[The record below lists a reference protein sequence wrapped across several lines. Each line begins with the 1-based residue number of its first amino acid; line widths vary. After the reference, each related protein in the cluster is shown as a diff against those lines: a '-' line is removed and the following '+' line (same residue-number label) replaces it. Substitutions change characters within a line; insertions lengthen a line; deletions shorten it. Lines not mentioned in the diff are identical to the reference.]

1 MKTPIQE
8 LMDEFAKKADSLPDT
23 LDANV
28 AYLAFQE
35 CYDIAKSMLKKEKAV
50 IIEAFHEGMRC
61 QGWDPNRG
69 IAEEYYNET
78 FNTNQENLQD
88 STNGYTYYPQENK
101 TVFNTK
107 EK

>member
-1 MKTPIQE
+1 MKTPVEE
-8 LMDEFAKKADSLPDT
+8 LFELLWDT
-23 LDANV
+23 PKDKLTWYAIRNRMV
-28 AYLAFQE
+28 
-35 CYDIAKSMLKKEKAV
+35 KKEMAV

-78 FNTNQENLQD
+78 FKAE
-88 STNGYTYYPQENK
+88 
-101 TVFNTK
+101 

>member
-1 MKTPIQE
+1 MKTPMQE
-8 LMDEFAKKADSLPDT
+8 LLEELKYYKAS
-23 LDANV
+23 
-28 AYLAFQE
+28 FQNPIGPVIE
-35 CYDIAKSMLKKEKAV
+35 KIEKELLKKEMSV

-78 FNTNQENLQD
+78 FK
-88 STNGYTYYPQENK
+88 S
-101 TVFNTK
+101 TK

>member
-1 MKTPIQE
+1 MRTPVEE
-8 LMDEFAKKADSLPDT
+8 LFELLWDT
-23 LDANV
+23 PKDKLTWYAIRNRMV
-28 AYLAFQE
+28 
-35 CYDIAKSMLKKEKAV
+35 KKEMAV

-78 FNTNQENLQD
+78 FNT
-88 STNGYTYYPQENK
+88 
-101 TVFNTK
+101 K

>member
-1 MKTPIQE
+1 M
-8 LMDEFAKKADSLPDT
+8 
-23 LDANV
+23 
-28 AYLAFQE
+28 
-35 CYDIAKSMLKKEKAV
+35 AKSMLHKEKAV

-101 TVFNTK
+101 TVFNTE

>member
-1 MKTPIQE
+1 MKTPVEE
-8 LMDEFAKKADSLPDT
+8 LFELLWDT
-23 LDANV
+23 PKDKLTWYAIRNRMV
-28 AYLAFQE
+28 
-35 CYDIAKSMLKKEKAV
+35 KKEMAV

-78 FNTNQENLQD
+78 FNT
-88 STNGYTYYPQENK
+88 
-101 TVFNTK
+101 K

>member
-1 MKTPIQE
+1 MKTPVEE
-8 LMDEFAKKADSLPDT
+8 LFELLWDT
-23 LDANV
+23 PKDKLTWYAIRNRMV
-28 AYLAFQE
+28 
-35 CYDIAKSMLKKEKAV
+35 KKEMAV

-78 FNTNQENLQD
+78 F
-88 STNGYTYYPQENK
+88 
-101 TVFNTK
+101 K

>member
-1 MKTPIQE
+1 MKTPVEE
-8 LMDEFAKKADSLPDT
+8 LFELLWDT
-23 LDANV
+23 PKDKLTWYAIRNRMV
-28 AYLAFQE
+28 
-35 CYDIAKSMLKKEKAV
+35 KKEMAV

-78 FNTNQENLQD
+78 
-88 STNGYTYYPQENK
+88 Y
-101 TVFNTK
+101 NTK

>member
-1 MKTPIQE
+1 MKTPVEE
-8 LMDEFAKKADSLPDT
+8 LFELLWDT
-23 LDANV
+23 PKDKLTWYAIRN
-28 AYLAFQE
+28 
-35 CYDIAKSMLKKEKAV
+35 SMVKKEMAV

-78 FNTNQENLQD
+78 FNT
-88 STNGYTYYPQENK
+88 
-101 TVFNTK
+101 K

>member
-1 MKTPIQE
+1 
-8 LMDEFAKKADSLPDT
+8 
-23 LDANV
+23 V

-78 FNTNQENLQD
+78 FNT
-88 STNGYTYYPQENK
+88 K
-101 TVFNTK
+101 
-107 EK
+107 

>member
-1 MKTPIQE
+1 MLWDTPKDKLTWYAIRNR
-8 LMDEFAKKADSLPDT
+8 M
-23 LDANV
+23 V
-28 AYLAFQE
+28 
-35 CYDIAKSMLKKEKAV
+35 KKEMAV

-78 FNTNQENLQD
+78 FNT
-88 STNGYTYYPQENK
+88 
-101 TVFNTK
+101 K